1 MKLTVTKQQELSDYG
16 PRLVISFEADVSDE
30 EYQVL
35 KRYGKLNSTV
45 GQVPGVCGG
54 VPLAR
59 LISKGASFRTRFL
72 REVQMVEEQVKQDC
86 QEIADFVQAV
96 SSYSGSYTYELAHT
110 VDTQGDSGSSS
121 DPALKELVSLRQAQQ
136 YALQELKEIRKSLR
150 SLQTSL
156 GLILIIALIFE
167 VLSSCSRYRF

>member
-1 MKLTVTKQQELSDYG
+1 MKLTVTKKQELSDYG
-16 PRLVISFEADVSDE
+16 PTLVIGFKANVSDE
-30 EYQVL
+30 EHQIL

-45 GQVPGVCGG
+45 GQVREVCGG
-54 VPLAR
+54 VSLAR
-59 LISKGASFRTRFL
+59 LISEGASFRTRSL
-72 REVQMVEEQVKQDC
+72 IEVQMVEEQVKQDC

-96 SSYSGSYTYELAHT
+96 SSYDGSYTYELVPTA
-110 VDTQGDSGSSS
+110 DTQGHSGSGSV
-121 DPALKELVSLRQAQQ
+121 PALKELVSLRQAQQ
-136 YALQELKEIRKSLR
+136 YAVQELKEIRKSLR